1 MNTPAAPSRSW
12 FATHPSLAPGPLRIL
27 MGILSFVGL
36 FALLVLVP
44 VVALPSWLRL
54 PPGDSAAWSV
64 GASTLILWG
73 TLLALLY
80 GAKVVARPTRLFG
93 PLIVAASGAALL
105 YLISILP
112 LARIFCSRTA
122 ARKARATSSSSGLA
136 DHCCWFLEKICI
148 ASHPMRRASSG
159 ARASPPEMPMW
170 APKIMGSPAGRGGSS
185 SPQGLPAADGEGRVT
200 RFSTK

>member
-80 GAKVVARPTRLFG
+80 GAKVVSRPTRLFG

-105 YLISILP
+105 YLVSILP
-112 LARIFCSRTA
+112 LADVTL
-122 ARKARATSSSSGLA
+122 ARAGASPLILTIGYGPFLLLAMVVPSLKILSGLLVT
-136 DHCCWFLEKICI
+136 LEDVRYPGSRI
-148 ASHPMRRASSG
+148 SREFPRG
-159 ARASPPEMPMW
+159 AA
-170 APKIMGSPAGRGGSS
+170 
-185 SPQGLPAADGEGRVT
+185 
-200 RFSTK
+200 